1 MMRTWT
7 GAFLAAC
14 LFTACPVSAN
24 TGTNDFS
31 SLLNLSALPT
41 NGQAEVVN
49 GQGIVSVLREAL
61 LSPGAKGF
69 LKKENTPP
77 DIAYLPSEATEQGLY
92 GEILFRQ
99 KDVFV
104 PALAVHSEFTAEEG
118 EYLLHDMFGEMPL
131 PERSR
136 QELYRFNLMLLS
148 SENIWN
154 NIILSTLRTIN
165 GLQKN
170 KGVYIPYNLVAV
182 DYLETEQLHRLR
194 ESPRIYTAGVRA
206 VTAVD
211 GIAVPLYV
219 KMYIFPYG
227 KSYRV
232 LFLAGPESGHAIIQ
246 AGGDRLAL
254 LYAR

>member
-1 MMRTWT
+1 MIKTWA

-14 LFTACPVSAN
+14 LFAACPVSADN
-24 TGTNDFS
+24 QRNDFFHPPEEPGFFADD
-31 SLLNLSALPT
+31 LK
-41 NGQAEVVN
+41 EVVP
-49 GQGIVSVLREAL
+49 GQGVLSVLIRAL
-61 LSPGAKGF
+61 FSPGAKGF
-69 LKKENTPP
+69 LTKENIPENMVF
-77 DIAYLPSEATEQGLY
+77 LPAGKGWPVQW
-92 GEILFRQ
+92 GEMVFRK
-99 KDVFV
+99 KDMLV
-104 PALAVHSEFTAEEG
+104 PAIIVHSEFTEEEG
-118 EYLLHDMFGEMPL
+118 LYLLHDMFGEMPL

-154 NIILSTLRTIN
+154 DMILSTLRKTN
-165 GLQKN
+165 EWQKN
-170 KGVYIPYNLVAV
+170 KGAHTPYNLAAV

-206 VTAVD
+206 VAAVD

-232 LFLAGPESGHAIIQ
+232 LFLAGPESGHTVIK

-254 LYAR
+254 RYAR

>member
-1 MMRTWT
+1 M
-7 GAFLAAC
+7 L
-14 LFTACPVSAN
+14 
-24 TGTNDFS
+24 
-31 SLLNLSALPT
+31 
-41 NGQAEVVN
+41 
-49 GQGIVSVLREAL
+49 
-61 LSPGAKGF
+61 
-69 LKKENTPP
+69 
-77 DIAYLPSEATEQGLY
+77 
-92 GEILFRQ
+92 
-99 KDVFV
+99 V
-104 PALAVHSEFTAEEG
+104 PALVVHSGFTEKEG
-118 EYLLHDMFGEMPL
+118 TYLLHDMFGEMPL

-182 DYLETEQLHRLR
+182 DYLETEQLHRLK
-194 ESPRIYTAGVRA
+194 ESPSVYTAGVRA

>member
-1 MMRTWT
+1 MMKTWT

-14 LFTACPVSAN
+14 LFAACPVSAN
-24 TGTNDFS
+24 TGTNNFS

-49 GQGIVSVLREAL
+49 GQGMVSVLREAL

-99 KDVFV
+99 KGEFV
-104 PALAVHSEFTAEEG
+104 PALAVHSEFTAG
-118 EYLLHDMFGEMPL
+118 EDKYLLQDMFGSTPL

-136 QELYRFNLMLLS
+136 QELYRFNLILLS

-154 NIILSTLRTIN
+154 DTILSFLRLIN
-165 GLQKN
+165 ELTKN
-170 KGVYIPYNLVAV
+170 KGVHIPYNLVAV

-206 VTAVD
+206 VAAVD

-232 LFLAGPESGHAIIQ
+232 LFLAGPESGHAVIK

>member
-1 MMRTWT
+1 MMKTWT

-14 LFTACPVSAN
+14 LFAACPVSAN

-49 GQGIVSVLREAL
+49 GQGMVSVLREAL

-104 PALAVHSEFTAEEG
+104 PALVVHSEFTAG
-118 EYLLHDMFGEMPL
+118 EDRYLLQDMFGSTPL
-131 PERSR
+131 SERSR
-136 QELYRFNLMLLS
+136 QELYRFNLILLS

-154 NIILSTLRTIN
+154 DMSVGAVRMLNELT
-165 GLQKN
+165 KN
-170 KGVYIPYNLVAV
+170 KGVHIPYNLVAV

-194 ESPRIYTAGVRA
+194 ESPRIYTAGVRVVA
-206 VTAVD
+206 TVD
-211 GIAVPLYV
+211 GIAVPIYI
-219 KMYIFPYG
+219 KMYIFPYE

-232 LFLAGPESGHAIIQ
+232 LFLAGPESGHAIIK

>member
-1 MMRTWT
+1 MMKTWT

-14 LFTACPVSAN
+14 LFAASPVSADN
-24 TGTNDFS
+24 QRNDFFPPPEV
-31 SLLNLSALPT
+31 LGFSADDLK
-41 NGQAEVVN
+41 EVVP
-49 GQGIVSVLREAL
+49 GQGVLSVLHRAL
-61 LSPGAKGF
+61 FFPGAKGF
-69 LKKENTPP
+69 LTKENTPP

-99 KDVFV
+99 KGGFV
-104 PALAVHSEFTAEEG
+104 PALAVHSEFTEKEG
-118 EYLLHDMFGEMPL
+118 LYLLNDMFVEMPL

-165 GLQKN
+165 EFPKN

-182 DYLETEQLHRLR
+182 DYLETEQLHRLG

-206 VTAVD
+206 VAAVD

-232 LFLAGPESGHAIIQ
+232 LFLAGPESGHAVIK